1 MTGSGEQVCPQ
12 GWPGGFSGESGDE
25 LVDSIEFCHNLGSD
39 DELTFHSMQSTHR

>member
-12 GWPGGFSGESGDE
+12 GWPGGFSGESADE
-25 LVDSIEFCHNLGSD
+25 LIDSIEFCHNLGSD